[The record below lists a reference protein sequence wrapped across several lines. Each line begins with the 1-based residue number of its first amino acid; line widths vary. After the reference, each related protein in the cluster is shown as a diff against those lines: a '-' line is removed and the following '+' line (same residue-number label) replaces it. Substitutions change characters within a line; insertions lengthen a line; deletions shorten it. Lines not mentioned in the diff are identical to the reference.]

1 MNKAILSVILALFL
15 SGLSCASAA
24 DADGSLTPEQALASF
39 KLEPG
44 LQIELVAA
52 EPLVANPVAIAFD
65 ERGRLFVAENRG
77 YPTGPG
83 PGKPPVGVIAV
94 LEDTDGD
101 GRFDKRTVFADGLTF
116 PNGVMPWKGGVLVT
130 CAPDLLYLKDTDGDG
145 RADVR
150 QVVFTG
156 FSTSGSTQLRVSHPT
171 LGLDNWIYLTSGLT
185 GGKITSPEYPNH
197 APVNSK
203 TDFRFRPGTDQF
215 EVADGR
221 GQFGL
226 SFDDSGNRF
235 VCMNRIQVQH
245 VALPS
250 RYLRRNP
257 HLAFSETVQNCPEEM
272 TPDLLNSHGAAA
284 RVYPISHN
292 VTTADS
298 HAGTFTAA
306 CGLMIYCARGLPP
319 EDWGNAFSCE
329 PTGNLVHRDTLVPAG
344 ATFIARRSSEKVE
357 FLASNDDWFRP
368 VFLTTGPDGAIYICD
383 MYRKTIEH
391 PDYLPDEV
399 RKHTDFE
406 SGKGKGRI
414 YRVTRIDAERPK
426 KIALTDAPT
435 RELCRELANPN
446 AWWRQTAQ
454 RLLIERQDAT
464 AVPLLKSAL
473 RSSHSAVQG
482 LHALYT
488 LDGLGALDDAQIKRA
503 LTDKHSSVREHAIQ
517 LAEKR
522 LPRIPASASLLS
534 KLATDPE
541 PRVRFQCALTL
552 GEFEGPEVIPALAQ
566 IAARDAADPW
576 ARAAVLSSAGARA
589 DALWRALAL
598 AGSRM
603 KDGNDPLM
611 FELGR
616 ILGAGQ
622 PREYLLG
629 LLKELTAPNQPQP
642 VASQL
647 AALSGFADGLRS
659 RGLGRGDS
667 SSFMSLLPEDAG
679 AEAPLRQEI
688 TSLLET
694 ARSLVIDVAQNV
706 SVRLSAAKLLA
717 QADFSRAG
725 EALLS
730 LLRSQQ
736 PVELQRA
743 AIRSL
748 AQMPGEQPAP
758 ARLTRERWQ
767 TFTPP
772 VREAIMSALLSQPR
786 HLPALLSAVE
796 AGAVPVSAV
805 DSARRKQLMQNRDG
819 AIAQR
824 AEALFK
830 NFQSGDRMKVYED
843 YKSILSLKAE
853 ARNGREIFKKN
864 CASCHRLDREGIP
877 VGPDLFGIRNQPKEV
892 ILLHIIIPEY
902 EILPAFVN
910 YVIETR
916 DGRTLSGIIGSE
928 TDEKVTLRRALGEED
943 LVPRANIASIAS
955 TGLSLMPQELEKNI
969 SRQEMADLL
978 GYLKGE
984 EESPSR

>member
-1 MNKAILSVILALFL
+1 MNKPILIVALFL
-15 SGLSCASAA
+15 SSLSRAAAA

-44 LQIELVAA
+44 LKTELVAA

-83 PGKPPVGVIAV
+83 PGKPPAGVIAV

-116 PNGVMPWKGGVLVT
+116 PNGVMPWKGGVFVT
-130 CAPDLLYLKDTDGDG
+130 CAPDLLYLKDTNGDG
-145 RADVR
+145 PADIR

-197 APVNSK
+197 PPVNSK
-203 TDFRFRPGTDQF
+203 TDFRFRPDTDEF

-245 VALPS
+245 VVLPS

-257 HLAFSETVQNCPEEM
+257 HLAFSETMQNCPEEM

-292 VTTADS
+292 LTTADS

-306 CGLMIYCARGLPP
+306 CGLMIYRARALPK
-319 EDWGNAFSCE
+319 EHWGNAFSCE

-344 ATFIARRSSEKVE
+344 ATFIARRSSEKAE
-357 FLASNDDWFRP
+357 FLASSDDWFRP

-406 SGKGKGRI
+406 SGKGQGRI
-414 YRVTRIDAERPK
+414 YRVTKIKAEPPK
-426 KIALTDAPT
+426 NITLANAPI
-435 RELCRELANPN
+435 RDLCRELASPN

-454 RLLIERQDAT
+454 RLLIERQDPT

-473 RSSHSAVQG
+473 RASHSAVHG

-503 LTDKHSSVREHAIQ
+503 LKDKNPSVREHAIQ

-522 LPRIPASASLLS
+522 LARTPASASLLS
-534 KLATDPE
+534 KLASDPE

-576 ARAAVLSSAGARA
+576 ARAAVLSSTGTHA
-589 DALWRALAL
+589 DALWRGLVL
-598 AGSRM
+598 AGSQT
-603 KDGNDPLM
+603 KEGKAPLM

-622 PREYLLG
+622 PREHLLEV
-629 LLKELTAPNQPQP
+629 LKELTAANQPQP
-642 VASQL
+642 LASRL
-647 AALSGFADGLRS
+647 AALSGFAEGLRS
-659 RGLGRGDS
+659 RGLGRRDNS
-667 SSFMSLLPEDAG
+667 LLMSLLPEDA
-679 AEAPLRQEI
+679 ATEASLREQI
-688 TSLLET
+688 TSLLKT
-694 ARSLVIDVAQNV
+694 SRSMAMDSAQNL
-706 SVRLSAAKLLA
+706 SVRLSATRLLA
-717 QADFSRAG
+717 QADFSLAG
-725 EALLS
+725 EPLLGLLS
-730 LLRSQQ
+730 SQH

-743 AIRSL
+743 AVRSL
-748 AQMPGEQPAP
+748 AQMPGEQTAP
-758 ARLTRERWQ
+758 AMITRERWQ
-767 TFTPP
+767 TCTPP
-772 VREAIMSALLSQPR
+772 VREAVLSALLSQPR
-786 HLPALLSAVE
+786 HLPPLLSALE

-805 DSARRKQLMQNRDG
+805 DSARRKQLMQNRDS

-843 YKSILSLKAE
+843 YKSVLSLKAD
-853 ARNGREIFKKN
+853 AHNGREIFKKN

-902 EILPAFVN
+902 EILPGFVN
-910 YVIETR
+910 YVVETR
-916 DGRTLSGIIGSE
+916 DGRTLSGIIGAE
-928 TDEKVTLRRALGEED
+928 TDEKITLRRALGEED
-943 LVPRANIASIAS
+943 IVPRANIVSIVS

-969 SRQEMADLL
+969 SRQEMADLI

-984 EESPSR
+984 EESLNR